1 METQISTDSQL
12 MHLALPIWQFHST
25 DSLNSGASNKWT
37 PNMEGL
43 GSVVR
48 ESPFEVLAEA
58 SGDQRGYIVGRAKA
72 DANKD
77 FFRKLDSS
85 RDFYAK
91 ANRVR

>member
-1 METQISTDSQL
+1 
-12 MHLALPIWQFHST
+12 
-25 DSLNSGASNKWT
+25 
-37 PNMEGL
+37 MEGL

-77 FFRKLDSS
+77 FFRK
-85 RDFYAK
+85 
-91 ANRVR
+91 